1 MSGLAKNVL
10 KLNEKVDIQAQG
22 HQQQNQSNDGKGADA
37 AADGTQV
44 FYQLLLLEGI
54 AVGGFADAVQ
64 LIFNALERG
73 ALLGDLSPEL
83 AMAGADFGEA
93 ALDWLQIDMDLLDRG
108 WDRGRW
114 RGVVMARLR
123 SYESA
128 DGGGEVAVEQGKQP
142 LHQRNGGA
150 DGVHGA
156 LQA

>member
-10 KLNEKVDIQAQG
+10 ELNEKVDIQAQG

-37 AADGTQV
+37 AADGAQV
-44 FYQLLLLEGI
+44 FDELLLLKGI
-54 AVGGFADAVQ
+54 AVGGFADAVE
-64 LIFNALERG
+64 LIFDAFERG
-73 ALLGDLSPEL
+73 ALFGNLSPKL

-93 ALDWLQIDMDLLDRG
+93 ALDWLQVDLNLLDR
-108 WDRGRW
+108 DRGRW

-128 DGGGEVAVEQGKQP
+128 DGGGEVAVKQGKQP